1 MTMGHTGMGEMGA
14 MNMPVPK
21 NSIPMRGGTG
31 PFGHI
36 DMGGMFTVL
45 KVREALTSDEDPGWY
60 VHPPGTVA
68 DMASADELR
77 QYGIAVPSAPP
88 KAQHGGQHRH

>member
-1 MTMGHTGMGEMGA
+1 MTHHIMNQMGHDFPNMIGVTPGDLDEKVRPLLPAYMTMGHTGMGEMGA

-21 NSIPMRGGTG
+21 NSIPMRGGPG

-45 KVREALTSDEDPGWY
+45 KVQQGSHE
-60 VHPPGTVA
+60 
-68 DMASADELR
+68 
-77 QYGIAVPSAPP
+77 
-88 KAQHGGQHRH
+88 